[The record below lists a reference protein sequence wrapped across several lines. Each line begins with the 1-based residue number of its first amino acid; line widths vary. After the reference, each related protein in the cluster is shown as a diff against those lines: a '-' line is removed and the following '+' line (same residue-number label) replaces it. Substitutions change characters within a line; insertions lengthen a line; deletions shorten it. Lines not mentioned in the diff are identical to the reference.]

1 VSAGLTDHHV
11 KQWWRGILVASLC
24 CAAGCRGSGRLHFA
38 SLDYRDIDPQVPP
51 RLTAFDLQECYW
63 WTDEGGRL
71 WMAMQRQHTPLFYP
85 KMRFEFQLSVA
96 LERLPAG
103 RARTCK
109 VDRTTLRARV
119 CVGPWESRFTSRV
132 GVIAVCREPGDR
144 LRGSLRLQAV
154 RVASHWLGG
163 WGKPSRYL
171 LLGSFTAVPDERR
184 GRAIAEATE
193 SSGWGRDSSA
203 GPPITSRPA
212 RPPPSSSRASS
223 ATDPRP

>member
-1 VSAGLTDHHV
+1 MSAGLADHYLKH
-11 KQWWRGILVASLC
+11 WWRGVLIASLC
-24 CAAGCRGSGRLHFA
+24 CATGCSGSGRVELA
-38 SLDYRDIDPQVPP
+38 SLDFRAVDPPVPRCVP
-51 RLTAFDLQECYW
+51 IEMRECYW
-63 WTDEGGRL
+63 WTDGGGRL
-71 WMAMQRQHTPLFYP
+71 WIAMQRQQTPLFYP

-103 RARTCK
+103 KARDYK
-109 VDRTTLRARV
+109 VDKTTLRARIRL
-119 CVGPWESRFTSRV
+119 GPWEGRFTSRV
-132 GVIAVCREPGDR
+132 GIIAVYRQSGDR

-171 LLGSFTAVPDERR
+171 LLGSFTAVPDEQR

-203 GPPITSRPA
+203 GPPVTSRPA

-223 ATDPRP
+223 ATGPRP